1 MKINMKSPALLAVL
15 LLALAAPLAAARPA
29 PDGAARVVRSGS
41 LREPARIDPAQVWD
55 DTSSFYVNNIFDT
68 LVRLDPRTMK
78 IEPSLAVSWQAS
90 QDGRTWTF
98 QLRRGVRFHDGTPFD
113 ADAVVFTFFRQMDPA
128 NPKRLSDFP
137 LFAEIFT
144 YLKEV
149 KKTSP
154 YQVQFILSEPFFPF
168 LATLTVECAAI
179 VSPTAV
185 KKAGA
190 AFARQPVG
198 TGPFKLSSWQK
209 DKRLV
214 LTANREYWRGRPR
227 IDEYIDTIEAQAD
240 VLNKYFKDGMLD
252 IIYSYSISKMISYK
266 TQDWVQVVAAPYLS
280 VTYVVINASRPL
292 LNRTAL
298 RQALARA
305 WDPRALKLVFQDY
318 VLPIHSLLPGVLL
331 GGGADEPPLAFS
343 LAKAQALLKKE
354 AGGREVQLEMLL
366 QKNEGLLFQLFS
378 MYAKNLKQAGV
389 RLKLTRLDPAAYS
402 RRVARGDFDLAYS
415 GWIADYPD
423 PDSMLFPVLS
433 EQLQKQGFANIAGA
447 RRLDLQAQLAL
458 ARRESDAKKRRAI
471 YRGIDRTLVGDGLVI
486 PLYQDKRVIIFNR
499 KLGNIRPD
507 PLGKLFLFDL
517 QMK

>member
-1 MKINMKSPALLAVL
+1 MKIKMKSPVLAAVL
-15 LLALAAPLAAARPA
+15 LLALAAPLAAAR
-29 PDGAARVVRSGS
+29 VVRSGS
-41 LREPARIDPAQVWD
+41 LREPDRIDPAQVWD

-68 LVRLDPRTMK
+68 LVRLDPQTMK

-128 NPKRLSDFP
+128 NPNRLSDFP

-144 YLKEV
+144 YLKTV
-149 KKTSP
+149 QKTGP

-179 VSPTAV
+179 VSPDAV

-214 LTANREYWRGRPR
+214 LTANRDYWRGRPR
-227 IDEYIDTIEAQAD
+227 IDEYIDTIEAQAE
-240 VLNKYFKDGMLD
+240 VLNKNFKDGLLD

-266 TQDWVQVVAAPYLS
+266 NQDWVQVVATPFLS
-280 VTYVVINASRPL
+280 VTYAVINASRPP
-292 LNRTAL
+292 LNHTGV

-305 WDPRALKLVFQDY
+305 WDPQALKLVFQDY
-318 VLPIHSLLPGVLL
+318 VLPIHSLLPGSVL
-331 GGGADEPPLAFS
+331 GGGKDGRPPVFS
-343 LAKAQALLKKE
+343 LARAQALLKKE
-354 AGGREVQLEMLL
+354 LGDREIQLEMLL
-366 QKNEGLLFQLFS
+366 QKDEGLLFQLFS
-378 MYAKNLKQAGV
+378 MYARNLKQIGV
-389 RLKLTRLDPAAYS
+389 KLKLTRLTPAAYAG
-402 RRVARGDFDLAYS
+402 RIARGDFDLAYS

-433 EQLQKQGFANIAGA
+433 EQLQKQGYANAA
-447 RRLDLQAQLAL
+447 SAKRLDLQAQLAL
-458 ARRESDAKKRRAI
+458 ARREGDAKKRRAI
-471 YRGIDRTLVGDGLVI
+471 YLGIDRTLVADGLVI
-486 PLYQDKRVIIFNR
+486 PLYQDKRVIIFDR

-507 PLGKLFLFDL
+507 PLGKLFLYNL